1 MVETAPLIR
10 VTDVRVLSRYIVELT
25 FEDGMVKVIDLEPR
39 LWGEMFAALTDDYDL
54 FRQVTVDPAGGTICW
69 PNGADL
75 SPRML
80 YAEAKAAVPA

>member
-1 MVETAPLIR
+1 MTEIAPLIR

-25 FEDGMVKVIDLEPR
+25 FEDGAVKVIDLEPK
-39 LWGEMFAALTDDYDL
+39 LWGEMFAPLLEDYEM
-54 FRQVTVDPAGGTICW
+54 FKQVTVDERGGTVSW

-80 YAEAKAAVPA
+80 YSEAKIATPV

>member
-1 MVETAPLIR
+1 MTDVAPLIR

-25 FEDGMVKVIDLEPR
+25 FEDGTVKVIDLEPH
-39 LWGEMFAALTDDYDL
+39 LWGEMFQPLLDDYDL
-54 FRQVTVDPAGGTICW
+54 FRQVRVDDEAGTIVW

-80 YAEAKAAVPA
+80 YEQAKVATPA